1 MRNATEKVRFARIER
16 YSRVRRALR
25 CDTREHSQQRMEAM
39 AAIPKDQL
47 NPTICRRMLI
57 AHLIEHLP
65 KPNNPALEE
74 ATGWPRRTVQ
84 DIIAKGL
91 PGHGTQVEFVQEGV
105 RNNDGYYVLRD
116 WGSFDRDWVQ
126 RHLAEICAVLDLP
139 PL

>member
-1 MRNATEKVRFARIER
+1 MTTD
-16 YSRVRRALR
+16 L
-25 CDTREHSQQRMEAM
+25 QQ
-39 AAIPKDQL
+39 QL

-57 AHLIEHLP
+57 AHLIERLP

-91 PGHGTQVEFVQEGV
+91 PGHGTRVEFVQEGV
-105 RNNDGYYVLRD
+105 RNNDGYYELRD
-116 WGSFDRDWVQ
+116 WGSFDRHWVEK
-126 RHLAEICAVLDLP
+126 HLREIRAVLQLP

>member
-1 MRNATEKVRFARIER
+1 MTSDLAE
-16 YSRVRRALR
+16 
-25 CDTREHSQQRMEAM
+25 
-39 AAIPKDQL
+39 QL

-57 AHLIEHLP
+57 AHLIEQLP

-91 PGHGTQVEFVQEGV
+91 PGHGTRVEFVQQGV

-116 WGSFDRDWVQ
+116 WGSFDREWV
-126 RHLAEICAVLDLP
+126 RGHLPEICKVLQVSLA
-139 PL
+139 